1 MVFLQPVDIGR
12 NRRRACLDAA
22 VIGLD
27 IRLGRDGLACGIVE
41 ISADIIVERA
51 LIALQSQRIVATLID
66 DLLSDR
72 TLAVQRVGGHDRA
85 LQRQHLQQRRHGGDL
100 VGLGVR
106 GDLRQHHALLAAPG
120 ADHVQGRLAVGAIER
135 SAQHFAICRHHT
147 LTLFGET
154 LHRDLPDVRKS
165 SRPCENAS
173 LLSKTGGR

>member
-1 MVFLQPVDIGR
+1 LMVFLQPVDIGR

-72 TLAVQRVGGHDRA
+72 TLAVSARRRSRSRPSTTASSSNVGTA
-85 LQRQHLQQRRHGGDL
+85 VISLDL
-100 VGLGVR
+100 ASVAICASTMR
-106 GDLRQHHALLAAPG
+106 CSQPQA

-135 SAQHFAICRHHT
+135 SAQHFAIYRHPH
-147 LTLFGET
+147 
-154 LHRDLPDVRKS
+154 PDIVRRNS
-165 SRPCENAS
+165 P
-173 LLSKTGGR
+173 